1 MKDQLDKSQ
10 IPDNLEIL
18 LQNKLGTY
26 LNEMI
31 KKEPMKMVSKP
42 TAEREA
48 RWAENDPKYH
58 RLNLTLDYI
67 EEQNCIERI
76 VNKNSLNN

>member
-31 KKEPMKMVSKP
+31 KKEPLKMISKP
-42 TAEREA
+42 TAERDA
-48 RWAENDPKYH
+48 RWAEDDPKYL
-58 RLNLTLDYI
+58 RLNKTIDYI
-67 EEQNCIERI
+67 EEQICIEKI
-76 VNKNSLNN
+76 VHKNGMN

>member
-1 MKDQLDKSQ
+1 MFAEKRLNAFDKMKDQLDKSQ

-31 KKEPMKMVSKP
+31 KKEPMKMVSKQ

-48 RWAENDPKYH
+48 RWAENDPKYNRH
-58 RLNLTLDYI
+58 NKTLDYI
-67 EEQNCIERI
+67 EE
-76 VNKNSLNN
+76 